1 MIKPKPTKTETRDEI
16 ASQVEEFLK
25 SKGTIKKVQM
35 GDSGLVDG
43 KYNTSHIG
51 FSEPKQSRTPLN
63 HVVAELQNRKQ
74 PHAAPQKKKPKK
86 KVIYDDFGEPI
97 RWQWD
102 EE

>member
-16 ASQVEEFLK
+16 ALQVEEFLQRQGK
-25 SKGTIKKVQM
+25 IEQVKM

-43 KYNTSHIG
+43 KYHTNHIG
-51 FSEPKQSRTPLN
+51 FNEPKQTRTPLN
-63 HVVAELQNRKQ
+63 HVVAEIQNRKK
-74 PHAAPQKKKPKK
+74 PQKMKKRPTK

-97 RWQWD
+97 RWYW